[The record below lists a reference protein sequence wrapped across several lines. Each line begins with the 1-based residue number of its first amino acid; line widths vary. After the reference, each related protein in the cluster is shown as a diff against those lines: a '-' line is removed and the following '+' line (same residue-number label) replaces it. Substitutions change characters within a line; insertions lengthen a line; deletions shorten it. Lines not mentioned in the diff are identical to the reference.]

1 MHERALKITYKDKS
15 STFQEPLGKRNS
27 VSIHH
32 RNVQKLAIEIYK
44 IMHGFSRPILND
56 IFAPVSRPYKFCR
69 NDRLQR
75 RSVNSVRHGTEY
87 TSFLESKIWYLVP
100 SDNKST

>member
-1 MHERALKITYKDKS
+1 MHARALRITYKDKS
-15 STFQEPLGKRNS
+15 STCQELLEKGNS

-44 IMHGFSRPILND
+44 IMHGFSPPILND
-56 IFAPVSRPYKFCR
+56 VFAPISRPYSFCR

-75 RSVNSVRHGTEY
+75 RSLNYVRHGTESI
-87 TSFLESKIWYLVP
+87 SFLESKIWYLVP